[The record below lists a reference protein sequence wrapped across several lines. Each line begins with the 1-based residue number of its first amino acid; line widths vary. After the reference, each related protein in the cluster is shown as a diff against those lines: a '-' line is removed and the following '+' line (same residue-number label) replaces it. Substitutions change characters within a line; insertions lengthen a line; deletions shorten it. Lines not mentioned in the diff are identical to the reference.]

1 MINII
6 IHRRK
11 EIDIHIVFEALSEQ
25 LTIPYKYNRRT
36 HTIEIREKVSHP
48 IMIRGMYGSLWQTQG
63 LYPDFHN
70 CSSQEAETYLSER
83 STAVDGV
90 GLKHVTDVVKI
101 IDILKI
107 VESNDDE
114 SDTAVDVNLGGYC
127 E

>member
-6 IHRRK
+6 IHRWK

-48 IMIRGMYGSLWQTQG
+48 IIIRGMYGSLQQMQG
-63 LYPDFHN
+63 LYPDFYN
-70 CSSQEAETYLSER
+70 CSSQEAETHLSER
-83 STAVDGV
+83 STASIFSFFA
-90 GLKHVTDVVKI
+90 K
-101 IDILKI
+101 
-107 VESNDDE
+107 N
-114 SDTAVDVNLGGYC
+114 TATLMKG